1 MKKQNFGSSILSFLL
16 LALIGA
22 AIYSCANMALP
33 TGGAYDIDPPKVIK
47 ATPDFNTLE
56 VKKRKIV
63 IEFDENIK
71 IEKPNEKVIITPP
84 QQNMPIIKSIG
95 KKAVVELQDD
105 LIDDITYTIDFTDA
119 IVDNNEGNP
128 LENFSLS
135 FSTGKHIDTLM
146 ISGRV
151 LTAENLE
158 PVSGIY
164 VGLHSDLTD
173 TVFTNQ
179 PFRRIGRT
187 DSRGRFSVKGVA
199 EGKYKIYALNDKNRD
214 FKYDNPQEDIAFI
227 DSIFIPSFEPAVRQ
241 DTIYNPMDSTVIDT
255 IKTVHYTRFM
265 PDDIVLRS
273 FVSDFHRQYLQK
285 SERPQ
290 PHKLVCYFAA
300 PTQKPTF
307 SLIKPIP
314 RSQDDWYVDEIS
326 EKNDTLTLWIT
337 DSLIYKQDSIQLKI
351 DYIRTDTLNEHR
363 WVTDTLNFNLKKKKE
378 TKSKRKSDKGEAQD
392 SVQIHFMDIDTN
404 IGQSLEIY
412 QPIYIEFEQPLAQFD
427 TASIKLLQLKD
438 SLYHEIKYALIKDS
452 LNGRKFTLRKRWE
465 PGGKYKFYIDSAA
478 FVSRY
483 GYINK
488 KMEKEFQVKKLD
500 EYGNLK
506 FVLSGLPQD
515 KPVYVELLN
524 SSDKPFR
531 KVRVKNNE
539 ALFMDLTPGKVY
551 ARLFIDDNEDGI
563 WTTGDYNAKRPP
575 EMVYYYPYVH
585 EVRAFTDYEQ
595 TWNVTERPLHR
606 QKPLEIT
613 KNKAQEKKRRNPNL
627 ERERQRQQQS
637 RGSGLAA
644 PMPGGMG
651 GSGARQGNFMQR

>member
-1 MKKQNFGSSILSFLL
+1 MKKQHIGSNIFFIFSLIL
-16 LALIGA
+16 IA
-22 AIYSCANMALP
+22 AVIYSCANMALP
-33 TGGAYDIDPPKVIK
+33 TGGAYDIDPPKVVK

-63 IEFDENIK
+63 IEFDESIK
-71 IEKPNEKVIITPP
+71 IEKPSEKVIITPP

-95 KKAVVELQDD
+95 KKAIVELQDD

-128 LENFSLS
+128 LEGFSLS
-135 FSTGKHIDTLM
+135 FSTGKQIDTLM

-151 LTAENLE
+151 LAAENLE
-158 PVSGIY
+158 PIPGIY

-187 DSRGRFSVKGVA
+187 DSRGHFSVKGVA
-199 EGKYKIYALNDKNRD
+199 QGKYKVYALNDKNRD

-227 DSIFIPSFEPAVRQ
+227 DSIFIPTFEPAVRQ

-273 FVSDFHRQYLQK
+273 FVADFHRQYLQK
-285 SERPQ
+285 SERPL
-290 PHKLVCYFAA
+290 PHKLVVYFAA
-300 PTQKPTF
+300 PTQKPSF
-307 SLIKPIP
+307 SLIKPT
-314 RSQDDWYVDEIS
+314 SSHDDWYVDEIS

-351 DYIRTDTLNEHR
+351 DYIRTDTLNKHQ
-363 WVTDTLNFNLKKKKE
+363 WVTDTLNFNWKNKKEYKKK
-378 TKSKRKSDKGEAQD
+378 TKDDRGNKTD
-392 SVQIHFMDIDTN
+392 SMQIHFMNIETN
-404 IGQSLEIY
+404 IGQTLEIY
-412 QPIYIEFEQPLAQFD
+412 QPIHIEFEQPLALFD
-427 TASIKLLQLKD
+427 TASIRLQQLKD
-438 SLYHEIKYALIKDS
+438 SLYHDIKFTLVKDS
-452 LNGRKFTLRKRWE
+452 LNSRKFTLRRRWE
-465 PGGKYKFYIDSAA
+465 PGGNYRLSIDSAA

-483 GYINK
+483 GFINK
-488 KMEKEFQVKKLD
+488 KIENEFQVKKLD
-500 EYGNLK
+500 QYGNLK
-506 FVLSGLPQD
+506 FILSGLPQG
-515 KPVYVELLN
+515 KHVYVELLN

-531 KVRVKNNE
+531 KARVKNNE
-539 ALFMDLTPGKVY
+539 ALFMDLAPGKVY
-551 ARLFIDDNEDGI
+551 ARLFIDENEDGI
-563 WTTGDYNAKRPP
+563 WTTGDYKTKRVP

-595 TWNVTERPLHR
+595 AWDVTERPIYK

-613 KNKAQEKKRRNPNL
+613 KNKPEEKKRRNPNL

-637 RGSGLAA
+637 RGSGIAA
-644 PMPGGMG
+644 PMPGGLG
-651 GSGARQGNFMQR
+651 IRGSRQGNFMQR